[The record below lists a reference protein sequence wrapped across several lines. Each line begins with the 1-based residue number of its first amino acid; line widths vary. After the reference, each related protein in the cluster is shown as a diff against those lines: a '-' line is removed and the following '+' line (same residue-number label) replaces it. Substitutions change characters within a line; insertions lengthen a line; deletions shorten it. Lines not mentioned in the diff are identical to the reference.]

1 MDGKLSGNIVLENRE
16 KLYLYGVTDSE
27 CFDDTA
33 AAVITNLG
41 RIVITGKNL
50 HLAKLSLETEEA
62 VVEGLISSV
71 SYVEKREKKNESL
84 LTRLFR

>member
-27 CFDDTA
+27 CFDDTE

-71 SYVEKREKKNESL
+71 SYVEKREKKKPE
-84 LTRLFR
+84 R

>member
-1 MDGKLSGNIVLENRE
+1 M
-16 KLYLYGVTDSE
+16 
-27 CFDDTA
+27 
-33 AAVITNLG
+33 
-41 RIVITGKNL
+41 ITGKNL

-62 VVEGLISSV
+62 TVEGFISSV

>member
-27 CFDDTA
+27 CFDDTV

>member
-16 KLYLYGVTDSE
+16 KLYLSGVTDSE
-27 CFDDTA
+27 SFDETCA
-33 AAVITNLG
+33 ALITNLG

-62 VVEGLISSV
+62 TVEGFISSV